1 MCAESIATKTL
12 STATSSSNLQT
23 KPMKQSEQNS
33 KPEPKWLTMKKQ
45 NKSSSGKTAKP
56 LVKQSSSAQ
65 KPNEP
70 SRNQKRARWAKQSKP
85 VAKPAVKRGP
95 EKEYIS
101 ACCSAPAT
109 KPPCGQKESVK
120 DPDSGKMKDKPKG
133 LGHFRCS
140 QCRKVAKVTP
150 RKPAAAVIDNP
161 YLTDKQKASI
171 GALPITEV
179 PVAPV
184 QS

>member
-1 MCAESIATKTL
+1 MCAAPNSPRVTSNQSNEK
-12 STATSSSNLQT
+12 STT
-23 KPMKQSEQNS
+23 
-33 KPEPKWLTMKKQ
+33 KPEPKWMTMKKQ
-45 NKSSSGKTAKP
+45 NKSSAGKTAKP
-56 LVKQSSSAQ
+56 IVKPSSSAQ

-150 RKPAAAVIDNP
+150 RKPAAAVVIDNP